1 MNNIDLTYVPFTL
14 QLNEHIITSNTV
26 IRERKGFIVKLK
38 RNKYVGYGEVTPL
51 PEFGSESFEQD
62 EKAIKNFNFNLQ
74 IKPNNFIQSLDRNL
88 QDFSHLPAFRHGI
101 EQALLNLF
109 CSEANISLNEVLNC
123 SSKNSIKVNGI
134 IGILKPEETVT
145 KALELV
151 KSGFSTIKLKVGR
164 NDFDEDFECL
174 SATRAALGN
183 DIRIRIDVNGKWEA
197 KEAIINSNRL
207 MDLNLEFI
215 EQPVNN
221 FLSFKKLSFKTNI
234 PLSVDESV
242 RNFDD
247 AIKFIESNSV
257 KAIVLKP
264 MLLGGIINTLRII
277 EAAEK
282 QHLKVIISSSFETSL
297 GRSLAIFAA
306 STVKGE
312 IAHGL
317 DTARFLRT
325 DLYKNP
331 YPVING
337 KISLTTN
344 K

>member
-1 MNNIDLTYVPFTL
+1 MNKIDLTFSSFTI
-14 QLNEHIITSNTV
+14 QLNEPIITSKAE
-26 IRERKGFIVKLK
+26 IQERKGFIVKLH
-38 RNKYVGYGEVTPL
+38 RNGHTGFGEITPL
-51 PEFGSESFEQD
+51 PEFGSESLDQA
-62 EKAIKNFNFNLQ
+62 EKAIKNFNSNLHLQ
-74 IKPNNFIQSLDRNL
+74 PNNFIQSLDNNL
-88 QDFSHLPAFRHGI
+88 RDFSHLPAFRHGI

-123 SSKNSIKVNGI
+123 SSKKSIKVNGI
-134 IGILKPEETVT
+134 IGILKPEETVA

-151 KSGFSTIKLKVGR
+151 NSGYSTIKLKVGR
-164 NDFDEDFECL
+164 NNFDEDLECL
-174 SATRAALGN
+174 SAMRTALGD
-183 DIRIRIDVNGKWEA
+183 DINIRIDVNGKWDIE
-197 KEAIINSNRL
+197 EAISNASRL
-207 MDLNLEFI
+207 KNLNIEFI

-221 FLSFKKLSFKTNI
+221 LLSFKKLSYKTNI

-247 AIKFIESNSV
+247 AMKYIESKSI
-257 KAIVLKP
+257 KALVLKP
-264 MLLGGIINTLRII
+264 MLLGGIITTLKII
-277 EAAEK
+277 EAAEG

-306 STVKGE
+306 STIKDE

-317 DTARFLRT
+317 DTARFLRS

-331 YPVING
+331 YPVLHG
-337 KISLTTN
+337 KISLITN

>member
-1 MNNIDLTYVPFTL
+1 MNNIDLTYIPFTL

-74 IKPNNFIQSLDRNL
+74 IQPNNFVQSLDSNL
-88 QDFSHLPAFRHGI
+88 QDFSQLPAFRHGI

-109 CSEANISLNEVLNC
+109 CSEANVSLNEVLNC
-123 SSKNSIKVNGI
+123 TSKKSIKVNGI
-134 IGILKPEETVT
+134 IGILKPEDTVA

-151 KSGFSTIKLKVGR
+151 KSGYSTIKLKVGR
-164 NDFDEDFECL
+164 NNFDEDFECL
-174 SATRAALGN
+174 SSTRAAVGN
-183 DIRIRIDVNGKWEA
+183 DISIRIDVNGKWDVN
-197 KEAIINSNRL
+197 EAIINTNKL
-207 MDLNLEFI
+207 KDLDIEFI

-242 RNFDD
+242 RNLED
-247 AIKFIESNSV
+247 AIKFIDSNSI

-277 EAAEK
+277 EAAEN

-306 STVKGE
+306 SIVKKE

-317 DTARFLRT
+317 DTARFLMS

-337 KISLTTN
+337 RISLTTN

>member
-1 MNNIDLTYVPFTL
+1 MNKIELTFSPFTL
-14 QLNEHIITSNTV
+14 QLNEPIITSNA
-26 IRERKGFIVKLK
+26 IIQERKGFIVKLK
-38 RNKYVGYGEVTPL
+38 RNGHIGFGEMTPL
-51 PEFGSESFEQD
+51 PEFGSENIDQI
-62 EKAIKNFNFNLQ
+62 EKAIKNFNANLHIQ
-74 IKPNNFIQSLDRNL
+74 PNNFIQSLDNNL
-88 QDFSHLPAFRHGI
+88 RVFSHLPAFRHGI

-123 SSKNSIKVNGI
+123 TSKKSLNVNGI
-134 IGILKPEETVT
+134 IGILKPEETVA

-151 KSGFSTIKLKVGR
+151 NNGFSTIKLKVGR
-164 NDFDEDFECL
+164 KNFDEDYECL
-174 SATRAALGN
+174 SAIRAALGK
-183 DIRIRIDVNGKWEA
+183 DISIRIDVNGKWDTV
-197 KEAIINSNRL
+197 EAITHSNKL
-207 MDLNLEFI
+207 KDLNIEFI

-221 FLSFKKLSFKTNI
+221 LLSFKKLSFKTNI

-247 AIKFIESNSV
+247 AIKFIESKSI
-257 KAIVLKP
+257 KALVLKP
-264 MLLGGIINTLRII
+264 MLLGGIITTLKII
-277 EAAEK
+277 EAAEV
-282 QHLKVIISSSFETSL
+282 QHIKVIISSSFETSL

-306 STVKGE
+306 STVKDE

-317 DTARFLRT
+317 DTARFLRS

-337 KISLTTN
+337 KISLISN